1 MVPAKVTVED
11 ATAEVAA
18 AALLLQDALPLR
30 RRRAAALS
38 SEKRA
43 EDSLGDAR
51 ESLALV
57 FELVAQGQLGQ
68 PALDALGF
76 GGSCRIL
83 QLPSAPSLR
92 AVQK

>member
-11 ATAEVAA
+11 AAAEVAA
-18 AALLLQDALPLR
+18 TTLLLQDALPLR

-43 EDSLGDAR
+43 KDSLGDAR
-51 ESLALV
+51 LALV

-68 PALDALGF
+68 PALDSLGF

-83 QLPSAPSLR
+83 QVPSAPSLR